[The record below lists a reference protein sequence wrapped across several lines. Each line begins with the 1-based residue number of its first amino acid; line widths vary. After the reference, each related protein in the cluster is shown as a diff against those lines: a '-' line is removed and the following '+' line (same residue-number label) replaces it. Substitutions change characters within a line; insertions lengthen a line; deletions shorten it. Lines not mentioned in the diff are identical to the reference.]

1 MSGLLPR
8 RTIPGSRDLGL
19 SGGCEAVA
27 AHHFEERADVG
38 RATRGGGQHVADLYE
53 VVGPEDAGSGDGE
66 ELRVDRSGVGELMDV
81 PATDADRVAGSDLAG
96 EAVDGEGEDAFEA

>member
-1 MSGLLPR
+1 M
-8 RTIPGSRDLGL
+8 
-19 SGGCEAVA
+19 A

-96 EAVDGEGEDAFEA
+96 EAVGLGGLGDEQRSNASRGAGRNARQR